1 MHSPERRGAHG
12 DAHTP
17 GRMANW
23 DLVRIFLE
31 VARIG
36 SFRAA
41 AERLNMSA
49 NFLSKRISALE
60 SDYQTTLMT
69 RHVDGIR
76 LTPEGM
82 QVLEAAKRME
92 EASFGLDLA
101 LNQATPALSG
111 EVRLAVT
118 EGLGTF
124 WLAPRLVE
132 FQRAYPG
139 LLVDLKCE
147 MRSADVLRLEADVA
161 VQLQEPGNPDLKRIK
176 IGRLHVM
183 PFVSPSYVDVYGMP
197 MDLDDLRQNHR
208 IVIQD
213 AEQTKGKEIY
223 DKYSAG
229 RGQLG
234 FVAMRNNVS
243 TAHLWSIAK
252 GAGIGWLPTYVPA
265 LGDPLIPLDL
275 GVKFELDIW
284 LAYHPDAKKIPRV
297 RHLIEWIIQS
307 FDGRKYPWFGD
318 EFVHPNDLRKSY
330 KDAKPLVNL
339 FAGFKK
345 VSRPKVV
352 RIFSNRMNRD
362 QSMTGGGIDG

>member
-1 MHSPERRGAHG
+1 
-12 DAHTP
+12 
-17 GRMANW
+17 MANW

-31 VARIG
+31 GARIG

-41 AERLNMSA
+41 AAQLGMSA
-49 NFLSKRISALE
+49 NFLSKRISLLE
-60 SDYQTTLMT
+60 RAYKTTLMT

-76 LTPEGM
+76 LTPEGR
-82 QVLEAAKRME
+82 QVLEAAKLME
-92 EASFGLDLA
+92 EASFGLDRA
-101 LNQATPALSG
+101 LSQTTPALSG

-124 WLAPRLVE
+124 WLSPRLVE

-161 VQLQEPGNPDLKRIK
+161 VQLENPDQPDLKRIK
-176 IGRLHVM
+176 IGRLHIM
-183 PFVSPSYVDVYGMP
+183 PFVSPSYVDIYGMP
-197 MDLDDLRQNHR
+197 KNADDIRQNHR
-208 IVIQD
+208 IVLQD
-213 AEQTKGKEIY
+213 ADQTRGKEIY
-223 DKYSAG
+223 DKYAG
-229 RGQLG
+229 REQLG

-252 GAGIGWLPTYVPA
+252 GAGVSLLPTYVPA

-297 RHLIEWIIQS
+297 RQLIEWTIQS
-307 FDGRKYPWFGD
+307 FDGRKYPWFRD
-318 EFVHPNDLRKSY
+318 EFVHPNDLHKSY
-330 KDAKPLVNL
+330 KEAEPLVNL
-339 FAGFKK
+339 FAGSKK
-345 VSRPKVV
+345 ISRPKVV
-352 RIFSNRMNRD
+352 RIFPVRTNGTNR
-362 QSMTGGGIDG
+362 

>member
-1 MHSPERRGAHG
+1 MHSHERRGAHNG
-12 DAHTP
+12 AHIP

-41 AERLNMSA
+41 AEELSMSA
-49 NFLSKRISALE
+49 NFLSKRISLLE
-60 SDYQTTLMT
+60 RAYKTTLMT

-76 LTPEGM
+76 LTPEGR
-82 QVLEAAKRME
+82 QVLEAAKLME
-92 EASFGLDLA
+92 EASFGLDRA
-101 LNQATPALSG
+101 LSQTTPALSG

-124 WLAPRLVE
+124 WLSPRLVE

-161 VQLQEPGNPDLKRIK
+161 VQLENPDQPDLKRIK
-176 IGRLHVM
+176 IGRLHIM
-183 PFVSPSYVDVYGMP
+183 PFVSPSYVDIYGMP
-197 MDLDDLRQNHR
+197 KNADDIRQNHR
-208 IVIQD
+208 IVLQD
-213 AEQTKGKEIY
+213 ADQTRGKEIY
-223 DKYSAG
+223 DKYAG
-229 RGQLG
+229 REQVG

-265 LGDPLIPLDL
+265 LGDPLIPLDI

-297 RHLIEWIIQS
+297 KQLIEWTIQS
-307 FDGRKYPWFGD
+307 FDGHKYPWFSD
-318 EFVHPNDLRKSY
+318 EFVHPKDLQKAY
-330 KDAKPLVNL
+330 KDAEPLVNL

-345 VSRPKVV
+345 VSRPKIV
-352 RIFSNRMNRD
+352 RNFPNRTNGTNR
-362 QSMTGGGIDG
+362 

>member
-1 MHSPERRGAHG
+1 
-12 DAHTP
+12 
-17 GRMANW
+17 MANW

-41 AERLNMSA
+41 AEQLNMSA
-49 NFLSKRISALE
+49 NFLSKRISLLE
-60 SDYQTTLMT
+60 RAYKTTLMT

-76 LTPEGM
+76 LTPEGR

-92 EASFGLDLA
+92 EASFGLDRA
-101 LNQATPALSG
+101 LSQATPALSG

-161 VQLQEPGNPDLKRIK
+161 VQLQEPENPDLKRIK
-176 IGRLHVM
+176 IGRLHIM
-183 PFVSPSYVDVYGMP
+183 PFVSPSYVDIYGMP
-197 MDLDDLRQNHR
+197 KDEDDIRQNHR
-208 IVIQD
+208 IVLQD
-213 AEQTKGKEIY
+213 ADQTKGKELY
-223 DKYSAG
+223 DKYAH
-229 RGQLG
+229 REQIG

-265 LGDPLIPLDL
+265 LGDPLIPLDI
-275 GVKFELDIW
+275 GYKFELDIW

-297 RHLIEWIIQS
+297 RQLIDWTVQS

-318 EFVHPNDLRKSY
+318 EFVHPSDLQKAY

-352 RIFSNRMNRD
+352 RIFSDRTNGFNR
-362 QSMTGGGIDG
+362 

>member
-1 MHSPERRGAHG
+1 MHSPERRGAHPR
-12 DAHTP
+12 AHTP

-41 AERLNMSA
+41 AEQLNMSA
-49 NFLSKRISALE
+49 NFLSKRISLLE
-60 SDYQTTLMT
+60 RAYKTTLMT

-76 LTPEGM
+76 LTREGL

-92 EASFGLDLA
+92 EASFGLDCT
-101 LNQATPALSG
+101 LNQATPSLSG
-111 EVRLAVT
+111 EVRIAVT

-147 MRSADVLRLEADVA
+147 MREADVMRLEADLA
-161 VQLQEPGNPDLKRIK
+161 VQLEHPDQPDLKRIK
-176 IGRLHVM
+176 IGRLHIM
-183 PFVSPSYVDVYGMP
+183 PFVSPSYVEVYGMP
-197 MDLDDLRQNHR
+197 KNADDIRQNHR
-208 IVIQD
+208 VVLQD
-213 AEQTKGKEIY
+213 AEQTKAKEMY
-223 DKYSAG
+223 EKYAAG
-229 RGQLG
+229 REQVG

-265 LGDPLIPLDL
+265 LGDPLIPLDI
-275 GVKFELDIW
+275 GYQFELDIW

-297 RHLIEWIIQS
+297 RQLIEWTIQS
-307 FDGRKYPWFGD
+307 FDGSKYPWFRD
-318 EFVHPNDLRKSY
+318 DFVHANDLQKSY
-330 KDAKPLVNL
+330 KGEPLVNL
-339 FAGFKK
+339 FAGFMKE
-345 VSRPKVV
+345 SRSKIV
-352 RIFSNRMNRD
+352 
-362 QSMTGGGIDG
+362 

>member
-1 MHSPERRGAHG
+1 
-12 DAHTP
+12 
-17 GRMANW
+17 MANW

-41 AERLNMSA
+41 AEQLNMSA
-49 NFLSKRISALE
+49 NFLSKRISLLE
-60 SDYQTTLMT
+60 RAYKTTLMT

-76 LTPEGM
+76 LTPEGR

-92 EASFGLDLA
+92 EASFGLDRA
-101 LNQATPALSG
+101 LSQTTPALSG

-161 VQLQEPGNPDLKRIK
+161 VQLQEPENPDLKRIK
-176 IGRLHVM
+176 IGRLHIM
-183 PFVSPSYVDVYGMP
+183 PFVSPSYVDIYGMP
-197 MDLDDLRQNHR
+197 KDEDDIRQNHR
-208 IVIQD
+208 IVLQD
-213 AEQTKGKEIY
+213 ADQTKGKELY
-223 DKYSAG
+223 EKYAH
-229 RGQLG
+229 REQVG

-265 LGDPLIPLDL
+265 LGDPLIPLDI
-275 GVKFELDIW
+275 GYKFELDIW

-297 RHLIEWIIQS
+297 RQLIDWTVQS

-318 EFVHPNDLRKSY
+318 EFVHPSDLQKAY

-352 RIFSNRMNRD
+352 RIFSDRTNGFNR
-362 QSMTGGGIDG
+362 

>member
-1 MHSPERRGAHG
+1 
-12 DAHTP
+12 
-17 GRMANW
+17 
-23 DLVRIFLE
+23 
-31 VARIG
+31 
-36 SFRAA
+36 
-41 AERLNMSA
+41 
-49 NFLSKRISALE
+49 
-60 SDYQTTLMT
+60 
-69 RHVDGIR
+69 
-76 LTPEGM
+76 
-82 QVLEAAKRME
+82 ME

-101 LNQATPALSG
+101 LNQGTPALSG

-176 IGRLHVM
+176 IGRLHIM

-197 MDLDDLRQNHR
+197 TDLDDLRQNHR

-229 RGQLG
+229 REQLG

-297 RHLIEWIIQS
+297 RQLIEWTVQS

-318 EFVHPNDLRKSY
+318 EFVHPNDLRKLY
-330 KDAKPLVNL
+330 KDAEPLVNL

-345 VSRPKVV
+345 ISRPKVV
-352 RIFSNRMNRD
+352 RIFGNRTNGTNR
-362 QSMTGGGIDG
+362 

>member
-1 MHSPERRGAHG
+1 MHSPERRGAPTG
-12 DAHTP
+12 AHIP

-41 AERLNMSA
+41 AEQLNMSA
-49 NFLSKRISALE
+49 NFLSKRISLLE
-60 SDYQTTLMT
+60 RAYKTTLMT

-76 LTPEGM
+76 LTPEGR

-92 EASFGLDLA
+92 EASFGLDRA
-101 LNQATPALSG
+101 LSQTTPALSG

-161 VQLQEPGNPDLKRIK
+161 VQLEEPENPDLKRIK
-176 IGRLHVM
+176 IGRLHIM
-183 PFVSPSYVDVYGMP
+183 PFVSPSYVDIYGMP
-197 MDLDDLRQNHR
+197 KDEDDIRQNHR
-208 IVIQD
+208 IVLQD
-213 AEQTKGKEIY
+213 ADQTKGKELY
-223 DKYSAG
+223 DKYAH
-229 RGQLG
+229 REQVG

-265 LGDPLIPLDL
+265 LGDPLIPLDI
-275 GVKFELDIW
+275 GYKFELDIW

-297 RHLIEWIIQS
+297 RQLIDWTVQS

-318 EFVHPNDLRKSY
+318 EFVHPRDLQRAY

-352 RIFSNRMNRD
+352 RIFSDRTNGINR
-362 QSMTGGGIDG
+362 

>member
-1 MHSPERRGAHG
+1 MHSPERRGAPTG
-12 DAHTP
+12 AHIP

-41 AERLNMSA
+41 AEQLNMSA
-49 NFLSKRISALE
+49 NFLSKRISLLE
-60 SDYQTTLMT
+60 RAYKTTLMT

-76 LTPEGM
+76 LTPEGR

-92 EASFGLDLA
+92 DASFGLDRA
-101 LNQATPALSG
+101 LSQTTPALSG

-161 VQLQEPGNPDLKRIK
+161 VQLQEPENPDLKRIK
-176 IGRLHVM
+176 IGRLHIM
-183 PFVSPSYVDVYGMP
+183 PFVSPSYVDIYGMP
-197 MDLDDLRQNHR
+197 KDEDDIRQNHR
-208 IVIQD
+208 IVLQD
-213 AEQTKGKEIY
+213 ADQTKGKELY
-223 DKYSAG
+223 EKYAH
-229 RGQLG
+229 REQVG

-265 LGDPLIPLDL
+265 LGDPLIPLDI
-275 GVKFELDIW
+275 GYKFELDIW

-297 RHLIEWIIQS
+297 RQLIDWTVQS

-318 EFVHPNDLRKSY
+318 EFVHPSDLQKAY

-352 RIFSNRMNRD
+352 RIFADRTNGFNR
-362 QSMTGGGIDG
+362 

>member
-1 MHSPERRGAHG
+1 
-12 DAHTP
+12 
-17 GRMANW
+17 MANW

-41 AERLNMSA
+41 AEQLNMSA
-49 NFLSKRISALE
+49 NFLSKRISLLE
-60 SDYQTTLMT
+60 RAYKTTLMT

-76 LTPEGM
+76 LTPEGR

-92 EASFGLDLA
+92 EASFGLDRA
-101 LNQATPALSG
+101 LSQTTPALSG

-161 VQLQEPGNPDLKRIK
+161 VQLEEPENPDLKRIK
-176 IGRLHVM
+176 IGRLHIM
-183 PFVSPSYVDVYGMP
+183 PFVSPSYVDIYGMP
-197 MDLDDLRQNHR
+197 KDEDDIRQNHR
-208 IVIQD
+208 IVLQD
-213 AEQTKGKEIY
+213 ADQTKGKELY
-223 DKYSAG
+223 EKYAH
-229 RGQLG
+229 REQVG

-265 LGDPLIPLDL
+265 LGDPLIPLDI
-275 GVKFELDIW
+275 GYKFELDIW

-297 RHLIEWIIQS
+297 RQLIDWTVQS

-318 EFVHPNDLRKSY
+318 EFVHPRDLQRAY

-352 RIFSNRMNRD
+352 RIFSDRTNGINR
-362 QSMTGGGIDG
+362 

>member
-1 MHSPERRGAHG
+1 MHSPERRGAHNG
-12 DAHTP
+12 AHVP

-41 AERLNMSA
+41 AEQLNMSA
-49 NFLSKRISALE
+49 NFLSKRISLLE
-60 SDYQTTLMT
+60 GAYKTTLMT

-76 LTPEGM
+76 LTPEGR
-82 QVLEAAKRME
+82 QVLESAKLME
-92 EASFGLDLA
+92 EASFGLDRA
-101 LNQATPALSG
+101 LSQTTPALSG

-132 FQRAYPG
+132 FQRVYPG

-161 VQLQEPGNPDLKRIK
+161 VQLENPDQPDLKRIK
-176 IGRLHVM
+176 IGRLHIM
-183 PFVSPSYVDVYGMP
+183 PFVSPSYVDIYGMP
-197 MDLDDLRQNHR
+197 KNADDIRQNHR
-208 IVIQD
+208 IVLQD
-213 AEQTKGKEIY
+213 ADQTRGKEIY
-223 DKYSAG
+223 DKYAG
-229 RGQLG
+229 REQVG

-265 LGDPLIPLDL
+265 LGDPLIPLDI

-297 RHLIEWIIQS
+297 KQLIEWTIQS
-307 FDGRKYPWFGD
+307 FDGHKYPWFSD
-318 EFVHPNDLRKSY
+318 EFVHPKDLQKAY
-330 KDAKPLVNL
+330 KDAEPLVNL

-345 VSRPKVV
+345 VSRPKIVPN
-352 RIFSNRMNRD
+352 FPNRTNGTNR
-362 QSMTGGGIDG
+362 

>member
-1 MHSPERRGAHG
+1 MHSAERRGARRR
-12 DAHTP
+12 AHPP

-31 VARIG
+31 VARTG

-41 AERLNMSA
+41 AGNLNMSA

-60 SDYQTTLMT
+60 SAYKTTLMT

-76 LTPEGM
+76 LTPEG
-82 QVLEAAKRME
+82 QLVLEAAERME
-92 EASFGLDLA
+92 EASFSLDRA
-101 LNQATPALSG
+101 LSQTTPALTG

-132 FQRAYPG
+132 FQRVYSG

-161 VQLQEPGNPDLKRIK
+161 VQLEEPANPDLKRIK
-176 IGRLHVM
+176 IGRLHIM
-183 PFVSPSYVDVYGMP
+183 PFVSPSYVEVYGMP
-197 MDLDDLRQNHR
+197 RDLEDLQQNHR
-208 IVIQD
+208 MVIQE
-213 AEQTKGKEIY
+213 AEQTKAKEMY
-223 DKYSAG
+223 DKYAM
-229 RGQLG
+229 REQLG

-252 GAGIGWLPTYVPA
+252 GAGVGWLPTYVPA

-275 GVKFELDIW
+275 GVKFDLDIW

-297 RHLIEWIIQS
+297 RHLIDWTVQS
-307 FDGRKYPWFGD
+307 FDGRKYPWFRD
-318 EFVHPNDLRKSY
+318 EFVHPNDLQKAY
-330 KDAKPLVNL
+330 KDAEPLVNF

-352 RIFSNRMNRD
+352 PIFPVRTSGTDR
-362 QSMTGGGIDG
+362 

>member
-1 MHSPERRGAHG
+1 MHSPERRGAPTG
-12 DAHTP
+12 AHIP

-41 AERLNMSA
+41 AEQLNMSA
-49 NFLSKRISALE
+49 NFLSKRISLLE
-60 SDYQTTLMT
+60 RAYKTTLMT

-76 LTPEGM
+76 LTPEGR

-92 EASFGLDLA
+92 EASFGLDRA
-101 LNQATPALSG
+101 LSQTTPALSG

-161 VQLQEPGNPDLKRIK
+161 VQLQEPENPDLKRIK
-176 IGRLHVM
+176 IGRLHIM
-183 PFVSPSYVDVYGMP
+183 PFVSPSYVDIYGMP
-197 MDLDDLRQNHR
+197 KDEDDIRQNHR
-208 IVIQD
+208 IVLQD
-213 AEQTKGKEIY
+213 ADQTKGKELY
-223 DKYSAG
+223 EKYAH
-229 RGQLG
+229 REQVG

-265 LGDPLIPLDL
+265 LGDPLIPLDI
-275 GVKFELDIW
+275 GYKFELDIW

-297 RHLIEWIIQS
+297 RQLIDWTVQS

-318 EFVHPNDLRKSY
+318 EFVHPSDLQKAY

-352 RIFSNRMNRD
+352 RIFSDRTNGFNR
-362 QSMTGGGIDG
+362 

>member
-1 MHSPERRGAHG
+1 MHSPERRGAHNG
-12 DAHTP
+12 ALPT

-41 AERLNMSA
+41 AEQLNMSA
-49 NFLSKRISALE
+49 NYLSKRILLLE
-60 SDYQTTLMT
+60 RAYKTTLMT
-69 RHVDGIR
+69 RHVDGVR
-76 LTPEGM
+76 LTREGL

-92 EASFGLDLA
+92 EASFGLDCA
-101 LNQATPALSG
+101 LNQATPSLSG
-111 EVRLAVT
+111 EVRIAVT

-147 MRSADVLRLEADVA
+147 MRSADVMRLEADLA
-161 VQLQEPGNPDLKRIK
+161 VQLEHPNQVDLKRIK
-176 IGRLHVM
+176 IGRLHIM
-183 PFVSPSYVDVYGMP
+183 PFVSPSYVEVYGMP
-197 MDLDDLRQNHR
+197 KSADDIRQNHR

-213 AEQTKGKEIY
+213 AEQTKGKELY
-223 DKYSAG
+223 EKYAG
-229 RGQLG
+229 REQLG

-265 LGDPLIPLDL
+265 LGDPLIPLDI
-275 GVKFELDIW
+275 GFQFNLDIW
-284 LAYHPDAKKIPRV
+284 LTYHPDAKKIARV
-297 RHLIEWIIQS
+297 RQLIDWTVQS
-307 FDGRKYPWFGD
+307 FDGRKYPWFSD
-318 EFVHPNDLRKSY
+318 EFVHPKDLQKAY
-330 KDAKPLVNL
+330 KDAEPLVNL

-345 VSRPKVV
+345 VSRPKIV
-352 RIFSNRMNRD
+352 RIFPDRANGTD
-362 QSMTGGGIDG
+362 

>member
-1 MHSPERRGAHG
+1 MHSPERRGAHNG
-12 DAHTP
+12 AHVP

-41 AERLNMSA
+41 AEQLN
-49 NFLSKRISALE
+49 
-60 SDYQTTLMT
+60 
-69 RHVDGIR
+69 VDGIR
-76 LTPEGM
+76 LTPEGR
-82 QVLEAAKRME
+82 QVLESAKLME
-92 EASFGLDLA
+92 EASFGLDRA
-101 LNQATPALSG
+101 LSQTTPALSG

-132 FQRAYPG
+132 FQRVYPG
-139 LLVDLKCE
+139 LLVDLKGE

-161 VQLQEPGNPDLKRIK
+161 VQLENPDQPDLKRIK
-176 IGRLHVM
+176 IGRLHIM
-183 PFVSPSYVDVYGMP
+183 PFVSPSYVDIYGMP
-197 MDLDDLRQNHR
+197 KNADDIRQNHR
-208 IVIQD
+208 IVLQD
-213 AEQTKGKEIY
+213 ADQTKGKEIY
-223 DKYSAG
+223 DKYAG
-229 RGQLG
+229 REQVG

-265 LGDPLIPLDL
+265 LGDPLIPLDI

-297 RHLIEWIIQS
+297 KQLIEWTVQS
-307 FDGRKYPWFGD
+307 FDGHKYPWFSD
-318 EFVHPNDLRKSY
+318 EFVHPKDLQKAY
-330 KDAKPLVNL
+330 KDAEPLVNL

-345 VSRPKVV
+345 VSRPKIVPN
-352 RIFSNRMNRD
+352 FPNRTNGTNR
-362 QSMTGGGIDG
+362 